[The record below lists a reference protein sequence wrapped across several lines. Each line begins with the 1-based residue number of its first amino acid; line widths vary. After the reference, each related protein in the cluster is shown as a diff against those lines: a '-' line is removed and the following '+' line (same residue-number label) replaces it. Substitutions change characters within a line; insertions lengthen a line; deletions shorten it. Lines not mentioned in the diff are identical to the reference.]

1 MLAIVPSLVQ
11 QYCKKVGKSSL
22 LLSDTLPAAR
32 AVPSIDRVST
42 NISIHLS
49 IFLLRRSSTS
59 TFPSIYLSVC
69 PSIYRTASKKAKK
82 HCACPYTHPNTSTA
96 LPAENTNTNKVTF
109 FPFKEID
116 PSTDR
121 WTNGSTRPTHLQD
134 PCHRT
139 HGELLEH
146 VVGPVRGARQTGR
159 HGKLAGVAL
168 RLAPAPPRSDKRQA
182 IRPTQQKTRHVL

>member
-1 MLAIVPSLVQ
+1 MRSFQASYSSIVRKWASRPCCCQ
-11 QYCKKVGKSSL
+11 T
-22 LLSDTLPAAR
+22 LSRRRVLYHR
-32 AVPSIDRVST
+32 SIAYPQ
-42 NISIHLS
+42 IHLS
-49 IFLLRRSSTS
+49 IYLSFFYVEVLLLL
-59 TFPSIYLSVC
+59 PSIYLSVC